1 MQACI
6 IVAVTQASDLM
17 DSQLL
22 LLLAPIIAIQ
32 IGLMLFALW
41 DLLRPERKVR
51 GDSRLMWGLIIVF
64 IGMLGP
70 IIYLAV
76 GREER

>member
-1 MQACI
+1 MELI
-6 IVAVTQASDLM
+6 
-17 DSQLL
+17 LL
-22 LLLAPIIAIQ
+22 LLPVIAIE

-51 GDSRLMWGLIIVF
+51 GDSRLLWGLVIVF
-64 IGMLGP
+64 VGILGP
-70 IIYLAV
+70 LIYLAV

>member
-1 MQACI
+1 
-6 IVAVTQASDLM
+6 VV
-17 DSQLL
+17 
-22 LLLAPIIAIQ
+22 IQ

-64 IGMLGP
+64 VSMLGP
-70 IIYLAV
+70 LIYLAV

>member
-1 MQACI
+1 
-6 IVAVTQASDLM
+6 VKVTLARDRV
-17 DSQLL
+17 DSQLIL
-22 LLLAPIIAIQ
+22 LLTPIIAIQ

>member
-1 MQACI
+1 MA
-6 IVAVTQASDLM
+6 
-17 DSQLL
+17 DSQIVLL
-22 LLLAPIIAIQ
+22 VLPILVIQ
-32 IGLMLFALW
+32 VGLMLFALW

-70 IIYLAV
+70 IIYLTV

>member
-1 MQACI
+1 M
-6 IVAVTQASDLM
+6 SDTGVVV
-17 DSQLL
+17 LL
-22 LLLAPIIAIQ
+22 LPVIAIQ
-32 IGLMLFALW
+32 IGLMVFALW

-64 IGMLGP
+64 VGMLGP

>member
-1 MQACI
+1 
-6 IVAVTQASDLM
+6 M

-22 LLLAPIIAIQ
+22 LLLTPIILIQ
-32 IGLMLFALW
+32 VALMLFALW

-76 GREER
+76 GREEQ

>member
-1 MQACI
+1 MEDSQI
-6 IVAVTQASDLM
+6 VLLVLPIVA
-17 DSQLL
+17 
-22 LLLAPIIAIQ
+22 IQ
-32 IGLMLFALW
+32 VGLMLFALW

-70 IIYLAV
+70 IIYLTV

>member
-1 MQACI
+1 
-6 IVAVTQASDLM
+6 M
-17 DSQLL
+17 DPQLL
-22 LLLAPIIAIQ
+22 LLLTPILLIQ
-32 IGLMLFALW
+32 VGLMLFALW

-64 IGMLGP
+64 VSMLGP
-70 IIYLAV
+70 LIYLAV

>member
-1 MQACI
+1 
-6 IVAVTQASDLM
+6 M
-17 DSQLL
+17 DTQLL
-22 LLLAPIIAIQ
+22 LLLAPIIVIQ

-64 IGMLGP
+64 VSMLGP
-70 IIYLAV
+70 LIYLAV

>member
-1 MQACI
+1 
-6 IVAVTQASDLM
+6 
-17 DSQLL
+17 
-22 LLLAPIIAIQ
+22 
-32 IGLMLFALW
+32 
-41 DLLRPERKVR
+41 VR

-76 GREER
+76 GREEQ

>member
-1 MQACI
+1 MNDTQI
-6 IVAVTQASDLM
+6 IV
-17 DSQLL
+17 LL
-22 LLLAPIIAIQ
+22 LPIIVIQ
-32 IGLMLFALW
+32 LGLMVFALW

-64 IGMLGP
+64 VGMLGP
-70 IIYLAV
+70 IIYLVV